1 LAEVLNEYSIAHLV
15 GYFVMDGATNN
26 DKAIRLLSQFNENV
40 ENLWVP
46 EERRVRCLGHII
58 SLSAKDL
65 LNSLDAISSSDA
77 DGDGDVDA
85 GSDSDSDSDVDDLVP
100 HAATPGPIAKL
111 HFIVYFIRR
120 SPLRR
125 AVYRAVADDLHVPD
139 RMLVSNNETRFNS
152 TCRMI
157 RTALPAQLAIDQ
169 FAWEEQL
176 SHYNDTKTSDRLRK
190 NVLTPQD
197 WRDLETMCRILRP
210 FEGNT
215 VATEGMSFFSS

>member
-1 LAEVLNEYSIAHLV
+1 LAEILNEYSIAHLV
-15 GYFVMDGATNN
+15 GYFVMDNATNN

-46 EERRVRCLGHII
+46 SERRVRCLGHVI

-77 DGDGDVDA
+77 DGDA
-85 GSDSDSDSDVDDLVP
+85 GFDSDSDIDGDEDDLDLVP
-100 HAATPGPIAKL
+100 QSSTPGPIAKL

-120 SPLRR
+120 SPARR

-139 RMLVSNNETRFNS
+139 RMLAADNETRFNS

-176 SHYNDTKTSDRLRK
+176 SQHNNTKTRDRLRK
-190 NVLTPQD
+190 NALTPQD

-210 FEGNT
+210 FEDNT
-215 VATEGMSFFSS
+215 LAAEGMSFFSS

>member
-1 LAEVLNEYSIAHLV
+1 
-15 GYFVMDGATNN
+15 MDNATNN
-26 DKAIRLLSQFNENV
+26 DKAIQLLSQFNDNV
-40 ENLWVP
+40 ENLWLP

-58 SLSAKDL
+58 NLSAKEL
-65 LNSLDAISSSDA
+65 LNNLDLISSSNADA
-77 DGDGDVDA
+77 DVDA
-85 GSDSDSDSDVDDLVP
+85 DVDAASDSASDVDGDEDDLDLVP
-100 HAATPGPIAKL
+100 DTTNPGPIAKL

-120 SPLRR
+120 SPRRR

-139 RMLVSNNETRFNS
+139 RMLAANTETRFNS

-176 SHYNDTKTSDRLRK
+176 SHHNDIKTRNRIRK

-197 WRDLETMCRILRP
+197 WRDLETMSRILRP
-210 FEGNT
+210 FEDNT